1 MGVKGLDQLNELGRE
16 LPNVVEVSA
25 KGALAHLGTRL
36 QKALQDSL
44 DLKQWEGARGEL
56 EQSILAL
63 PISFKDGGLVLEIEW
78 NDYGDYVDEG
88 VRGKE
93 SSERAP
99 QSPFSYKD
107 KMPPASAFQAYANN
121 KGISPY
127 AIARS
132 VLKKGIRGTRWAT
145 SVIEDGKLDELLENL
160 SEILVDEL
168 QFNIIR

>member
-16 LPNVVEVSA
+16 LPEVVEVSA

-44 DLKQWEGARGEL
+44 ALKQWEGAAGEL
-56 EQSILAL
+56 LVSILAL
-63 PISFKDGGLVLEIEW
+63 PISSTSDGLVLEIEW
-78 NDYGDYVDEG
+78 NDYGDFVDEG
-88 VRGKE
+88 VKGKE
-93 SSERAP
+93 SSARAP
-99 QSPFSYKD
+99 KSPFSYRD
-107 KMPPASAFQAYANN
+107 KMPPASAFQVYARN

-145 SVIEDGKLDELLENL
+145 SVIEDGELDELVDNL

-168 QFNIIR
+168 EFNIIR